1 MNMSIV
7 FLTNVFCLTL
17 GSTKDWLLPSSKFL
31 ALIVFFEIVSPFTEE
46 MLPFESFLAPNVLKF
61 VTAKQWTQSLAN
73 ELSSNTFPNT

>member
-17 GSTKDWLLPSSKFL
+17 GSTKDWLLPSSRFL
-31 ALIVFFEIVSPFTEE
+31 TLIVFFEIVSPFTEE
-46 MLPFESFLAPNVLKF
+46 MFPYESFPARNVLKV

-73 ELSSNTFPNT
+73 E

>member
-7 FLTNVFCLTL
+7 FLTNMFCLTL

-46 MLPFESFLAPNVLKF
+46 MLPYESFLAPNVLEV

-73 ELSSNTFPNT
+73 E